1 MRAMLK
7 LFEYQTENEKRS
19 ERTISNNNVGPYE
32 GQVGYQNNYFSN
44 MVTMKTPRSSK
55 DEIRRD
61 YFNNELFREEEK
73 IIEDTKITYIFSDIL
88 TDNIHDYYSRLKWEE
103 ID

>member
-1 MRAMLK
+1 M
-7 LFEYQTENEKRS
+7 ETC
-19 ERTISNNNVGPYE
+19 
-32 GQVGYQNNYFSN
+32 
-44 MVTMKTPRSSK
+44 K

-61 YFNNELFREEEK
+61 YFNNELFREAEK

-88 TDNIHDYYSRLKWEE
+88 TDNVHDYYSRLKWEE